1 MGLSVLKL
9 KKSLST
15 GASRKDVESQDG
27 KLEYWPLG
35 GSLRETLE
43 CRNFRSPDAELMMIC

>member
-1 MGLSVLKL
+1 MLKL